1 MPLISVIIPIF
12 NGRNT
17 LRGAVESVLSQTF
30 SDYEI
35 ILIDDASTDGSYDL
49 CAEYAAADKRISLIR
64 NEQNSFVGFTRN
76 RGIEKASGEYIYF
89 LDCDDILY
97 SKEVFAR
104 AMDIGAEFCKGGA
117 DIITSSV
124 RMDNDGKRKNG
135 KIRTAADLFIFSP
148 YLSQSFYRKRIIY
161 RLFSI
166 ERKTAEDCE
175 WLFYNLPSAESIASA
190 PFPFYVY
197 TRGREGSL
205 TTRMKKEYIAPTI
218 DTFIGMYNDENPFP
232 ARYERRVKRYCADA
246 LIQHALLANRYG
258 MDDVVKT
265 CIPYLKKSKA
275 APFIALS
282 RVIGL
287 NAAFNL
293 INLKMKIY

>member
-1 MPLISVIIPIF
+1 MPLISVIIPIY
-12 NGRNT
+12 NGRDT
-17 LRGAVESVLSQTF
+17 LAAAVESVLAQTL

-49 CAEYAAADKRISLIR
+49 CAEYAAADKRISVIR
-64 NEQNSFVGFTRN
+64 NGHNSFVGFSRN

-97 SKEVFAR
+97 SKEVFQK
-104 AMDIGAEFCKGGA
+104 AMDIGAAACEGGA
-117 DIITSSV
+117 DIIASLV
-124 RMDNDGKRKNG
+124 RLESGGKRKNG
-135 KIRTAADLFIFSP
+135 KIRSAADLFIFSP
-148 YLSQSFYRKRIIY
+148 YLSQSFYKKSIIY

-175 WLFYNLPSAESIASA
+175 WLFYNLPSAQSIAVA

-205 TTRMKKEYIAPTI
+205 TTRMKKEYIAPTV
-218 DTFIGMYNDENPFP
+218 DTFIGMYRGENPFP
-232 ARYERRVKRYCADA
+232 KRDRRRVQRYCADA
-246 LIQHALLANRYG
+246 LISHALLANHYG
-258 MDDVVKT
+258 MDDVVKM
-265 CIPYLKKSKA
+265 CVPYLKKSKA

-282 RVIGL
+282 RVTGL
-287 NAAFNL
+287 DAAFKL